1 MPASMRWLNVVLV
14 GGVVLAL
21 ALLVQTIV
29 NYRYVTDSLIRQS
42 ARRAADDRVRDVE
55 RAVRLARPQQVADVQ
70 ALLDEIR
77 NDHVEQIADVALV
90 RSDGLIARSAAA
102 PATDATLTAAA
113 ETRPG
118 VLVEDRRDGR
128 AVFAG
133 TFNCRC
139 NLPRQLDAGG
149 AAPSRDPGRVQIRIA
164 LYEDSLS
171 APFARVR
178 RNAIISASAAIALIV
193 AIALIAARAR
203 AYLRGRQLE
212 AEVRLARQVQFEI
225 LPAPE
230 TLPPLDIGVDCL
242 SASQVGG
249 DFYDVEALPDGR
261 VSFVVGDVSG
271 HGMAAALLMALTH
284 GAMSNPPWG
293 TTEPAEHSAV
303 RLNSLLLE
311 KSSGARFASML
322 WCAFDPGARTLTYLN
337 GGHPPGVLVRAK
349 AGDVVRLPATGP
361 VLGLLAD
368 ATFTTDAISIDT
380 GDLLVVVSDGIL
392 EAPDRRGELFGD
404 ERLLTT
410 IAQVRSQSAR
420 SIKDAILGAV
430 SAFSGRE
437 SFPDDRTVLVV
448 RLSA

>member
-1 MPASMRWLNVVLV
+1 MPASVRWLNVVLV

-21 ALLVQTIV
+21 ALLVQTVV
-29 NYRYVTDSLIRQS
+29 NYRYVTDNLIRQS

-70 ALLDEIR
+70 ALLEEIR

-90 RSDGLIARSAAA
+90 RSDGLIARSPAAPPGGAPPAAA
-102 PATDATLTAAA
+102 VEARA
-113 ETRPG
+113 G
-118 VLVEDRRDGR
+118 VLTEEERDGR
-128 AVFAG
+128 PVFAG

-139 NLPRQLDAGG
+139 NLPRPPDPG
-149 AAPSRDPGRVQIRIA
+149 AAPARDTGRVQIRIA

-225 LPAPE
+225 LPAFE
-230 TLPPLDIGVDCL
+230 SLPPIDIGVDCL
-242 SASQVGG
+242 PASQVGG
-249 DFYDVEALPDGR
+249 DFYDVEALSDGR

-303 RLNSLLLE
+303 RLNGLLLE
-311 KSSGARFASML
+311 KSSGARFASMF
-322 WCAFDPGARTLTYLN
+322 WCAFDPRTRTLTYLN
-337 GGHPPGVLVRAK
+337 AGHPPGVLVQAASGR
-349 AGDVVRLPATGP
+349 VVRLPATGP

-368 ATFTTDAISIDT
+368 ATFTTDAVPIES

-392 EAPDRRGELFGD
+392 EAPDRRGDLFGD

-410 IAQVRSQSAR
+410 IAQAR
-420 SIKDAILGAV
+420 QQPAPAIKDAILRAV
-430 SAFSGRE
+430 STFAGRE
-437 SFPDDRTVLVV
+437 SLPDDRTVLVV
-448 RLSA
+448 RLRP